1 MFMKRIDN
9 YFITVKGELI
19 DDCHSVNIVKLNKD
33 NSYEEKDLYYKGTM
47 DTFNNMSEIHLVNL
61 MDKLITLENH
71 SKFSLKREITYAV
84 K

>member
-1 MFMKRIDN
+1 MIRRIDS

-33 NSYEEKDLYYKGTM
+33 NTYVEKDLYYKGTM
-47 DTFNNMSEIHLVNL
+47 DTFNNMSEINLINL
-61 MDKLITLENH
+61 MDKLILLNNH
-71 SKFSLKREITYAV
+71 SKFSLEREITFTI